1 VNRASAGSLTVFVLV
16 LVGFVIAVMLARSTP
31 ASQERTWWRSAL
43 DTMFGR
49 DAVSTASN
57 DEDRPP
63 IVVRS
68 GSIYFDGGDK
78 LNRAPKWRGWTMVSN
93 SSGTSVWKP
102 DHTAGAAV
110 RAFEVMAF
118 NAIGT
123 PTCPLAP
130 FLADRIDLVYAG
142 SAKPQT
148 ASIHTAADK
157 NNKLEPVIETTLRLT
172 ALPGNDTAPDSLA
185 YTTDGVLTG
194 FSAAYQGHSAAT
206 CTFNAQ
212 GSGYLRVSPTR

>member
-1 VNRASAGSLTVFVLV
+1 
-16 LVGFVIAVMLARSTP
+16 MLARSTP
-31 ASQERTWWRSAL
+31 ASQERTWWRGAL

-49 DAVSTASN
+49 DAVATARN

-63 IVVRS
+63 IIVRS

-78 LNRAPKWRGWTMVSN
+78 LNPAPKWRGWTMVSN
-93 SSGTSVWKP
+93 TSGTSVWKP
-102 DHTAGAAV
+102 DHATGAAV
-110 RAFEVMAF
+110 RAFEVMAI

-130 FLADRIDLVYAG
+130 LLADRIDLVYAG

-185 YTTDGVLTG
+185 YTADGVLTG
-194 FSAAYQGHSAAT
+194 FTATYQGHSAAT

-212 GSGYLRVSPTR
+212 GNAYLRVVPTR